1 VRFTCLVLGDS
12 LFIVGSPAVAG
23 NGEQQKVDPIFV
35 VGVIRDGNF
44 IYRKA
49 YGMASLEL
57 GVPLSPPSVFYM
69 DSVAKQFTPPP
80 SCWLPNKASFRTEM
94 RITGSTNY
102 VCL

>member
-1 VRFTCLVLGDS
+1 MRFTCLVLGG
-12 LFIVGSPAVAG
+12 LAFIVGSPAVAG
-23 NGEQQKVDPIFV
+23 NGEQQKVDPIFAAYDKSTSLGCV

-69 DSVAKQFTPPP
+69 VYA
-80 SCWLPNKASFRTEM
+80 
-94 RITGSTNY
+94 
-102 VCL
+102 CL